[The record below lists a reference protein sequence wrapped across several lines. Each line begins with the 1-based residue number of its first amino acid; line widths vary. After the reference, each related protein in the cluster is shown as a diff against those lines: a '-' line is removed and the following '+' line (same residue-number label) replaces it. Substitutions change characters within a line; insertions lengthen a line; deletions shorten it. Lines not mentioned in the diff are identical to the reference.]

1 MLTEYIAAALRHARY
16 KLLED
21 ETYFGEVPELA
32 GAWANAET
40 LEGCREELREVVEGW
55 IVVGLRR
62 GGSIPPIDG
71 LTGRRTREGT

>member
-1 MLTEYIAAALRHARY
+1 MLTEYITAALRHARY

-21 ETYFGEVPELA
+21 ENYFGEVPELP
-32 GAWANAET
+32 GVWASAET

-62 GGSIPPIDG
+62 GTAIPPIDG
-71 LTGRRTREGT
+71 LTLEVTEVSV